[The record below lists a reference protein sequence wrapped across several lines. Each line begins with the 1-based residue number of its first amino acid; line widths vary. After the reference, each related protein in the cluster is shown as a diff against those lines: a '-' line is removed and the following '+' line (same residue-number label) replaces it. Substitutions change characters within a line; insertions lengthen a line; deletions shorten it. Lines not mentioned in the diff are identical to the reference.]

1 MKWHSISG
9 VVWGVLAL
17 SGQAKE
23 PFSLGSKRIDE
34 VRTTAYTH
42 TEADHI
48 EYGRKTAA
56 GTTLRYG
63 KGYSSAAADW
73 SKYPLGTKFK
83 IEGMDTTFVV
93 DDYGRALVGTE
104 TIDIYKPS
112 RSAMNTWGVRHVDIQ
127 VLEMGDFEKSR
138 EILAGR
144 TKYAHVRQM
153 LAAIDSQKQ
162 DGERGWSLF
171 KRAQEKAKAPEPA
184 PANAPA
190 LPSAPDA
197 PKPAPSMALAAAD
210 GPKPTPQPKS
220 PAAPA
225 PASKPAPVETGP
237 VVAAATAPAPSQAP
251 APAPRPTLAPPPLPA
266 TSAPAIRPAQT
277 VASAPT
283 PAATAA
289 PASAPAIASA
299 THPAGLRKV
308 RPLAVDLAAS
318 SAGDSASAPVAT
330 PPAPMAPGPGPVE
343 PKKRV
348 FRPL

>member
-1 MKWHSISG
+1 MNWHAISG
-9 VVWGVLAL
+9 VILGVLAV

-112 RSAMNTWGVRHVDIQ
+112 RSAMNNWGVRHVDIQ

-153 LAAIDSQKQ
+153 LAAIDNQQK

-171 KRAQEKAKAPEPA
+171 KRAQEKAKAPDPA
-184 PANAPA
+184 PAKAPA
-190 LPSAPDA
+190 LPSAPES
-197 PKPAPSMALAAAD
+197 PKSAPSMALAAAD
-210 GPKPTPQPKS
+210 APKRAPQPK
-220 PAAPA
+220 PA
-225 PASKPAPVETGP
+225 PQSKPAPTPATVPAPVTEVVTGP
-237 VVAAATAPAPSQAP
+237 VVAATAPAQAPTKPPVSAP
-251 APAPRPTLAPPPLPA
+251 APTSPPMPA
-266 TSAPAIRPAQT
+266 TTEPAIRPAQAPA
-277 VASAPT
+277 VAAAAVSSPA
-283 PAATAA
+283 PAASQPTVV
-289 PASAPAIASA
+289 
-299 THPAGLRKV
+299 RKV
-308 RPLAVDLAAS
+308 RPLTMELAAAQIS
-318 SAGDSASAPVAT
+318 PAGHQETAPAPVA
-330 PPAPMAPGPGPVE
+330 PGPVE
-343 PKKRV
+343 PKKRA